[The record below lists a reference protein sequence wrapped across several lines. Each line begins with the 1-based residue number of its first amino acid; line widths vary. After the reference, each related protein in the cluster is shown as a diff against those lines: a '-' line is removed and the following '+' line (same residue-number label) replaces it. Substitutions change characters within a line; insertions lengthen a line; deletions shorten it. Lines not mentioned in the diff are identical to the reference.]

1 MSFFVLKNISKEL
14 VMSRDLSKSKWPEI
28 REMIRMNWELIEEDE
43 IDSLRGQLH
52 LLSEKI
58 QKFYDYSKE
67 RADREM
73 LEFKKELNPKNTT
86 YLY

>member
-1 MSFFVLKNISKEL
+1 
-14 VMSRDLSKSKWPEI
+14 MSRDLSRSKWPEI
-28 REMIRMNWELIEEDE
+28 REMIKMNWDRLEDVE
-43 IDSLRGQLH
+43 IDSLKGQLH

-58 QKFYDYSKE
+58 QKVYDYSKE

-73 LEFKKELNPKNTT
+73 IEFKKELNPKNTT

>member
-1 MSFFVLKNISKEL
+1 
-14 VMSRDLSKSKWPEI
+14 MSRDRARSKWPEI
-28 REMIRMNWELIEEDE
+28 REMIKMNWDKFEDEE
-43 IDSLRGQLH
+43 IDSLKGQLH
-52 LLSEKI
+52 LLSDKI
-58 QKFYDYSKE
+58 QKVYAYSKE